1 MATLDSIL
9 TYGRF
14 AWGLREFLK
23 EPITLAQSRQII
35 KQRLADRE
43 NNLLA
48 IVKKAIYEHEASP
61 YLKLLKLAK
70 CEYGDFEKAV
80 RSCRNAF
87 SSASISSGVRGGS

>member
-1 MATLDSIL
+1 MSVLDTAL
-9 TYGRF
+9 TYSRF

-23 EPITLAQSRQII
+23 EPITLEQSRQVI

-80 RSCRNAF
+80 RSE
-87 SSASISSGVRGGS
+87 GVEHHLKR